1 VSRGEEDDKK
11 SNCAAGR
18 STETGIL
25 ESSREAAWK
34 ASTAVLQVVNRGKD
48 MAVSAYMGNLAQ
60 LGSDQLALR
69 RLDNV
74 CSTSAATCC
83 SNAASG
89 RVPRSAGGNS
99 SFFGQGSNL
108 RSGRFQTSSH
118 ESPVGLFRSARE
130 QQRVEST
137 KVRCL
142 LRGVGDSFWDGSE
155 KRIPGGYPF
164 TGRMPYRSVSC
175 HSDRPHGAVLRSPC
189 GFWIQNLNTR
199 FPGFSFLHACFQS
212 DFVGSGCTICG
223 T

>member
-1 VSRGEEDDKK
+1 
-11 SNCAAGR
+11 
-18 STETGIL
+18 
-25 ESSREAAWK
+25 
-34 ASTAVLQVVNRGKD
+34 
-48 MAVSAYMGNLAQ
+48 MAISAYMGNLAQ

-89 RVPRSAGGNS
+89 RVPLPAGGNS

-108 RSGRFQTSSH
+108 RSGRFPSSSH
-118 ESPVGLFRSARE
+118 KSPVGLFRSARE
-130 QQRVEST
+130 QHRVEGM

-155 KRIPGGYPF
+155 KRTPGGYPF

-175 HSDRPHGAVLRSPC
+175 HFDCPFGAVSRSPC
-189 GFWIQNLNTR
+189 GFQIQNLKIR
-199 FPGFSFLHACFQS
+199 FPGFSPCMLAFSSIRLC
-212 DFVGSGCTICG
+212 GSRMH
-223 T
+223 